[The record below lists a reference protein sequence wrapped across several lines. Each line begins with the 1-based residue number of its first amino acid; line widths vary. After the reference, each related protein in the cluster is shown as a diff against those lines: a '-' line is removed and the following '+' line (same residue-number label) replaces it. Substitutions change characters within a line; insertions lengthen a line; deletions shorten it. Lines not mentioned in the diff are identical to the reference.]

1 MFAVRPPLADVVRL
15 FPSVILSTE
24 HTHDANVLADK
35 SCCPNRKRVQ
45 FLLPTVPQSSSQ
57 AAGYPKVD
65 SQARNSSWTNDENIY
80 SKLPFVSIYLAYDKR
95 LLRFGTEYFH
105 K

>member
-1 MFAVRPPLADVVRL
+1 MDKIYAALGIHKLKL
-15 FPSVILSTE
+15 FVSQLKAANSLS
-24 HTHDANVLADK
+24 
-35 SCCPNRKRVQ
+35 
-45 FLLPTVPQSSSQ
+45 
-57 AAGYPKVD
+57 VD